1 MKKKLVIV
9 AVIALLAVAAL
20 ATVAYFSAQDTATN
34 VITTG
39 NVTMKLHEYQEID
52 GEKSPYP
59 KDAVAAMP
67 GTVISKIPTIENI
80 GNNDFYTRAK
90 VSVAFYADKDMKELV
105 NLDTKYVTYD
115 ITKEWIDGGD
125 GWYYYNGIVKP
136 GQNVVLFNTVSFDK
150 EMPNEY
156 QNKYVK
162 VDISTQAVQVKNNE
176 NSDVTKVVGWSE

>member
-39 NVTMKLHEYQEID
+39 NVTMKLHEYQVVD
-52 GEKSPYP
+52 GETKPYP
-59 KDAVAAMP
+59 EDAVAAMP
-67 GTVISKIPTIENI
+67 GTVISKIPTIENT
-80 GNNDFYTRAK
+80 GDNDFYTRAK

-115 ITKEWIDGGD
+115 ITKDWIDGGD

-136 GQNVVLFNTVSFDK
+136 DEEVVLFNTVSFDK

-176 NSDVTKVVGWSE
+176 NSDVTKVEGWPE

>member
-39 NVTMKLHEYQEID
+39 NVTMKLHEYQMID

-67 GTVISKIPTIENI
+67 GTVISKIPTIENT

-105 NLDTKYVTYD
+105 NLDTKICDLRYHQRVD
-115 ITKEWIDGGD
+115 RW
-125 GWYYYNGIVKP
+125 WRRL
-136 GQNVVLFNTVSFDK
+136 VLLQRHCKTRPERGAFQHRFL
-150 EMPNEY
+150 
-156 QNKYVK
+156 
-162 VDISTQAVQVKNNE
+162 
-176 NSDVTKVVGWSE
+176 

>member
-52 GEKSPYP
+52 GEKKPYP
-59 KDAVAAMP
+59 SDPVAAMP
-67 GTVISKIPTIENI
+67 GTVISKIPTIENT
-80 GNNDFYTRAK
+80 GDNAFYTRAK
-90 VSVAFYADKDMKELV
+90 VNVAFYADKDMKELV

-115 ITKEWIDGGD
+115 ITADWIDGGD
-125 GWYYYNGIVKP
+125 GWYYYKGAVEP
-136 GQNVVLFNTVSFDK
+136 DQNVVLFNTVSFKK

-176 NSDVTKVVGWSE
+176 NSDVTKVEGWPE